1 MTGPARLVLLVG
13 APRSGTTWLQTML
26 GAHPDVA
33 TPQETDLF
41 SRFLQP
47 MLDSWTREVRGGPD
61 AWAKRRY
68 KGLHSVLTDEEFAA
82 LGRSMLGTVT
92 ERAAALKPGATVVV
106 EKTPSHSTCAAA
118 IAEFAPDAVVVH
130 LVRDGRDAAASL
142 LAAGRS
148 WGGWWAPRTT
158 ARAAAMWREHVEG
171 ARACAAVNPY
181 LELRYEDLRADGPA
195 ALRRV
200 FEHCRIPTTPAE
212 CAELLDSFTLDRM
225 AAGDG
230 SIVIGGAFA
239 EAARARSEPE
249 GFFGTG
255 GSGSWR
261 DGWSTD
267 DRLTFDAAA
276 GDLLVDLGYEADRT
290 WAGTDAERRR
300 FARRIARRR
309 RRAALLVRLGARGTT
324 LERTLP

>member
-1 MTGPARLVLLVG
+1 MSEQPRLVLLVG

-26 GAHPDVA
+26 GAHPAVA
-33 TPQETDLF
+33 TPQETDVF

-47 MLDSWTREVRGGPD
+47 MLDSWTREVRGGPEG
-61 AWAKRRY
+61 WAKRRY
-68 KGLHSVLTDEEFAA
+68 KGLHSVLTDAEFAA
-82 LGRSMLGTVT
+82 LGASMLDEVVA
-92 ERAAALKPGATVVV
+92 RAAALKPGATVVV
-106 EKTPSHSTCAAA
+106 EKTPSHSTCAPA
-118 IAEFAPDAVVVH
+118 IAAFAPDAVVVH

-148 WGGWWAPRTT
+148 WGGWWAPRTA
-158 ARAAAMWREHVEG
+158 ARAAAMWREHVVG
-171 ARACAAVNPY
+171 ARECATSNPY

-195 ALRRV
+195 ALQRV

-239 EAARARSEPE
+239 EAARQRSEPE
-249 GFFGTG
+249 GFFGAG
-255 GSGSWR
+255 GSGGWR
-261 DGWSTD
+261 DGWSAE
-267 DRLTFDAAA
+267 DRLTFDAVA
-276 GDLLVDLGYEADRT
+276 GDLLVDLDYVPDHD
-290 WAGTDAERRR
+290 WAGSASERRR
-300 FARRIARRR
+300 FERRVARRR
-309 RRAALLVRLGARGTT
+309 RRAAFLGRFGARGEA